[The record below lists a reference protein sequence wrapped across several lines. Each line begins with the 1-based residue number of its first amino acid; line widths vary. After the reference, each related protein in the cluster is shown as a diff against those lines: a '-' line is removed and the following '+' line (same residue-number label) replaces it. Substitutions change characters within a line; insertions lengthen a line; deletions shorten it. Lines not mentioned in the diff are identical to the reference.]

1 MSYILTKT
9 KLMTGL
15 QCPKKLWFDVNA
27 PTRKDS
33 HLFHI
38 GNRFGDFS
46 RGHYGPGLNLA
57 GNLNSKSAISQ
68 TNEALADLFI
78 LAIYEAAFLYSDTLV
93 RPDVLL
99 KRGDSWEMVEIKAST
114 SLKEEHVR
122 DATIQAYIL
131 RSCGL
136 ALYTIKIGY
145 INSAFIYKGNNDYAG
160 LLIEVDITK
169 EVNQNISSVR
179 DWIDALKYLG
189 IKGVTEPQI
198 SVGEQCSSPYPC
210 SYIDRCEALLP
221 QLANIP
227 ISIIPNVGNKLA
239 REWASKEIYDL
250 RDLPTEALKN
260 PTHKII
266 QQSHIHNS
274 AWINPETKKKIDGFG
289 WPRFFM
295 DFETVQQG
303 VPLVLDTKPYQ
314 ALPFQ
319 WSIHRWNNQA
329 QRLKLQDGEGFL
341 EFYKPDMERAFLT
354 SLIDSLGDT
363 GPIFVHNAS
372 FEKTV
377 LKSLILRED
386 CANLKGEVDQVI
398 SRIIDTLEIVREG
411 FYSPEMNGSYSLKDI
426 VKAIPTNVDYTN
438 ENSLSGGG
446 EAQIAW
452 FKCTDRSTSEEE
464 KLVWSEKLRNYCAQD
479 TLAMYDLLRH
489 LAK

>member
-1 MSYILTKT
+1 MA
-9 KLMTGL
+9 GL
-15 QCPKKLWFDVNA
+15 QCPKKLWFDINA
-27 PTRKDS
+27 PIRRDS

-46 RGHYGPGLNLA
+46 RCHYGPGLNLA
-57 GNLNSKSAISQ
+57 GNLNAKSAINQ
-68 TNEALADLFI
+68 TNAALVDLYI
-78 LAIYEAAFLYSDTLV
+78 SAIFEAAFIYSDTLV

-99 KRGDSWEMVEIKAST
+99 KKGDSWEMVEIKAST

-136 ALYTIKIGY
+136 MLDKIKIGH
-145 INSAFIYKGNNDYAG
+145 INNAFIYRGNNNYEG

-169 EVNQNISSVR
+169 EVNRGMSSVQG
-179 DWIDALKYLG
+179 WIDALKYLG
-189 IKGVTEPQI
+189 VKGAAEPQI
-198 SVGEQCSSPYPC
+198 SIGEQCSLPYPC
-210 SYIDRCEALLP
+210 GYIDRCKALLP
-221 QLANIP
+221 RLAEIP

-250 RDLPTEALKN
+250 KDLPTEELKN

-266 QQSHIHNS
+266 QQSHIHNLE
-274 AWINPETKKKIDGFG
+274 WINPETKKKIDEFS

-303 VPLVLDTKPYQ
+303 VPFVPDTKPYQ

-319 WSIHRWNNQA
+319 WSIHKWNNQE
-329 QRLKLQDGEGFL
+329 QQLNLQDGEGFL
-341 EFYKPDMERAFLT
+341 EFLKPDMERTFLS

-377 LKSLILRED
+377 LKSLALRED
-386 CANLKGEVDQVI
+386 CAHLKGEVDQVI
-398 SRIIDTLEIVREG
+398 SRIVDTLVIVREG

-426 VKAIPTNVDYTN
+426 VKAIPTKVDYTN
-438 ENSLSGGG
+438 EDSLSGGG

-452 FKCTDRSTSEEE
+452 FRCTDPTTSKQE
-464 KLVWSEKLRNYCAQD
+464 KLEWSAKLKNYCAQD
-479 TLAMYDLLRH
+479 TLAMYDLLRY
-489 LAK
+489 LSK